1 MKNKNLITL
10 LNTPTLVFGE
20 DSLNQFITDFKM
32 SGLKRLFVMSI
43 DNLEGLLSSKLAELT
58 SSGISVKICNTIKSE
73 PTFAEFEVILE
84 EARSYRADS
93 VVGIGGGSVMD
104 TAKLIAAQLLNTQT
118 TEEITGI
125 RKLGE
130 RRTYLACIPTT
141 AGTGSE
147 VSPNALFVNAEGNKV
162 GVISPYLVPDAAYID
177 PVLTLSVP
185 KHITAATGIDALSH
199 CLEAYTN
206 KFAHPIVDVIALE
219 GIRLVAGNL
228 KRACDNA
235 DDLEAKT
242 SIALGSMYGGMCLGP
257 VNTAG
262 AHALAYPLGTD
273 FHIAHGLSVSLMLP
287 AVMEYCVP
295 AAPERYA
302 EVALALGAQPQG
314 DALKTAN
321 QGIQLLKKLI
331 MECGLPGS
339 LSELDIPED
348 AIESMATDA
357 MKVQRLLNNS
367 VKEITRQDAVN
378 IYHSAFNS

>member
-1 MKNKNLITL
+1 MKNNSLVTL
-10 LNTPTLVFGE
+10 LNPPTLVFGE
-20 DSLNQFITDFKM
+20 SSLNQFITDFKTL
-32 SGLKRLFVMSI
+32 GLKRLFIMSI
-43 DNLEGLLSSKLAELT
+43 DSLEAQLSPKIKELT
-58 SSGISVKICNTIKSE
+58 ESGVKVRVCNTLKAE

-104 TAKLIAAQLLNTQT
+104 TAKLVAAQLLNTQS

-125 RKLGE
+125 RKLAE

-162 GVISPYLVPDAAYID
+162 GVISPYLVPDAAYVD

-219 GIRLVAGNL
+219 GVRLVARNL

-235 DDLEAKT
+235 GDLEAKT

-257 VNTAG
+257 VNTAA

-287 AVMEYCVP
+287 AVMEYCVA

-302 EVALALGAQPQG
+302 EVALALGAEPQ
-314 DALKTAN
+314 ATAMETAK
-321 QGIQLLKKLI
+321 QGILLLKELI
-331 MECGLPGS
+331 RDCGLPNS
-339 LSELDIPED
+339 LSEIGIPKD

-357 MKVQRLLNNS
+357 MKVQRLLKNS
-367 VKEITRQDAVN
+367 VREITREDAVD
-378 IYHSAFNS
+378 IYHSAF

>member
-1 MKNKNLITL
+1 MKNNSLITL
-10 LNTPTLVFGE
+10 LNPPTLVFGE
-20 DSLNQFITDFKM
+20 SSLSQFIIDFKTL
-32 SGLKRLFVMSI
+32 GLKRLFIMSI
-43 DNLEGLLSSKLAELT
+43 DSLEAQLSPQIKELT
-58 SSGISVKICNTIKSE
+58 ESGVKVRICNTLKAE

-104 TAKLIAAQLLNTQT
+104 TAKLVAAQLLNTQS

-125 RKLGE
+125 RKLAE

-162 GVISPYLVPDAAYID
+162 GVISPYLVPDAAYVD

-219 GIRLVAGNL
+219 GVRLVARNL
-228 KRACDNA
+228 KRACANA
-235 DDLEAKT
+235 GDLEAKT

-257 VNTAG
+257 VNTAA

-287 AVMEYCVP
+287 AVMEYCV
-295 AAPERYA
+295 AIAPERYA
-302 EVALALGAQPQG
+302 EVALALGAEPQ
-314 DALKTAN
+314 ATAMETAK
-321 QGIQLLKKLI
+321 QGILLLKELI
-331 MECGLPGS
+331 RDCGLPNS
-339 LSELDIPED
+339 LSEIGIPQD

-367 VKEITRQDAVN
+367 VREITREDAVD
-378 IYHSAFNS
+378 IYHSAF

>member
-1 MKNKNLITL
+1 MKNSNLITL
-10 LNTPTLVFGE
+10 LNPPTLVFGE
-20 DSLNQFITDFKM
+20 NSLNQFIHDFKTL
-32 SGLKRLFVMSI
+32 GLKRLFIMSI
-43 DNLEGLLSSKLAELT
+43 DTLEDQL
-58 SSGISVKICNTIKSE
+58 SSGIQELTAFGVKVKICNTLKAE

-93 VVGIGGGSVMD
+93 VAGIGGGSVMD
-104 TAKLIAAQLLNTQT
+104 TAKLVAAQLLNTQS

-125 RKLGE
+125 RKLAE
-130 RRTYLACIPTT
+130 RKTYLACIPTT

-185 KHITAATGIDALSH
+185 THITAATGIDALSH

-206 KFAHPIVDVIALE
+206 KFAHPIVDVFALE
-219 GIRLVAGNL
+219 GVRLVAQNL
-228 KRACDNA
+228 KRACDNG

-257 VNTAG
+257 VNTAA

-287 AVMEYCVP
+287 AVMEYCVS

-302 EVALALGAQPQG
+302 EVALALGAEPQ
-314 DALKTAN
+314 ASAMETARK
-321 QGIQLLKKLI
+321 GILLLKELI
-331 MECGLPGS
+331 RDCGLPHS
-339 LSELDIPED
+339 LSDLGIPED

-357 MKVQRLLNNS
+357 MKVQRLLKNS
-367 VKEITRQDAVN
+367 VREITRDDAVD

>member
-1 MKNKNLITL
+1 MKNNNLITL
-10 LNTPTLVFGE
+10 LNPPTLVFGE
-20 DSLNQFITDFKM
+20 NSLNQFITDFKTL
-32 SGLKRLFVMSI
+32 GLKRLFIMSI
-43 DNLEGLLSSKLAELT
+43 DSLEAQLSPKIKDLT
-58 SSGISVKICNTIKSE
+58 ESGVKVKICNTLKAE
-73 PTFAEFEVILE
+73 PTFAEFELILE
-84 EARSYRADS
+84 EARKYRADS

-104 TAKLIAAQLLNTQT
+104 TAKLVAAQLLNSQS

-125 RKLGE
+125 RKLAE
-130 RRTYLACIPTT
+130 RKTYLACVPTT

-162 GVISPYLVPDAAYID
+162 GVISPYLVPDAAYVD
-177 PVLTLSVP
+177 PRLTLSVP

-206 KFAHPIVDVIALE
+206 KFSHPIVDVIALE
-219 GIRLVAGNL
+219 GIRLVARNL
-228 KRACDNA
+228 TRACDNA
-235 DDLEAKT
+235 GDLEAKT

-257 VNTAG
+257 VNTAA

-287 AVMEYCVP
+287 AVMEYCAP

-302 EVALALGAQPQG
+302 EVALALGAEPQAT
-314 DALKTAN
+314 ALETAK
-321 QGIQLLKKLI
+321 QGIMLLKELI
-331 MECGLPGS
+331 RNCGLPNS
-339 LSELDIPED
+339 LSEIGIPQD

-367 VKEITRQDAVN
+367 VRDIAREDAVD
-378 IYHSAFNS
+378 IYHSAF

>member
-1 MKNKNLITL
+1 MKNNNLITI
-10 LNTPTLVFGE
+10 LNPPTLVFGE
-20 DSLNQFITDFKM
+20 NSLNQFITDFKM

-43 DNLEGLLSSKLAELT
+43 DSLEDQLSSKIAELT
-58 SSGISVKICNTIKSE
+58 ASGVKVKICNTLKSE

-93 VVGIGGGSVMD
+93 VAGIGGGSVMD
-104 TAKLIAAQLLNTQT
+104 TAKLVAAQLLNTQS

-125 RKLGE
+125 RKLME

-147 VSPNALFVNAEGNKV
+147 VSPNALFVNADGNKV
-162 GVISPYLVPDAAYID
+162 GVISPYLVPDAAYVD

-219 GIRLVAGNL
+219 GIRLVARNL
-228 KRACDNA
+228 KRACDKA

-257 VNTAG
+257 VNTAA

-287 AVMEYCVP
+287 AVMKYCVS
-295 AAPERYA
+295 AAPARYA
-302 EVALALGAQPQG
+302 EVALALGAQPQAS
-314 DALKTAN
+314 DIETAEL
-321 QGIQLLKKLI
+321 GILLLKDLI
-331 MECGLPGS
+331 RDCGLPNS
-339 LSELDIPED
+339 LSELGIPED

-367 VKEITRQDAVN
+367 VREITRQDAVD

>member
-1 MKNKNLITL
+1 
-10 LNTPTLVFGE
+10 
-20 DSLNQFITDFKM
+20 M
-32 SGLKRLFVMSI
+32 SGLKRLFIMSI
-43 DNLEGLLSSKLAELT
+43 DSLEDQLSSKIAELAA
-58 SSGISVKICNTIKSE
+58 SGVSIKINNTLKSE

-84 EARSYRADS
+84 EARSYQADS

-104 TAKLIAAQLLNTQT
+104 TAKLVAAQLLNTQT

-125 RKLGE
+125 RKLRE

-147 VSPNALFVNAEGNKV
+147 VSPNALFVNADGNKV

-219 GIRLVAGNL
+219 GIRLVARNL

-235 DDLEAKT
+235 NDLEAKT
-242 SIALGSMYGGMCLGP
+242 SVALGSMYGGMCLGP
-257 VNTAG
+257 VNTAA

-287 AVMEYCVP
+287 AVMKFCVS

-302 EVALALGAQPQG
+302 EVALALGARSQDDPME
-314 DALKTAN
+314 TAM
-321 QGIQLLKKLI
+321 QGIQLLEALI
-331 MECGLPGS
+331 RDCGLPSS
-339 LSELDIPED
+339 LSELGIPED

-367 VKEITRQDAVN
+367 VREITRLDAVD